1 MRKYAIVLFTILL
14 TGFIGVSPKAAVQP
28 LEFFV
33 DGVKIEGTEQPLL
46 GIGGQVLLPVQPL
59 FEAAGFHVATGNS
72 GDVQVSNSFLT
83 LDIKSNSG
91 AIYVNGE
98 AVDTEFPLTRR
109 GAVHYVSN
117 EFLSTLEGFNVSFT
131 KDRSTI
137 DVKTNRSRDIG
148 TFLDKLDAVKFTG
161 YSSKSTLDHRTVF
174 SYDPDTVEFTLDAN
188 LTVNEKPNA
197 LSMDTVMETKVD
209 GKPVK
214 QTSELYFT
222 NKGVW
227 EYKEDIGKWVRL
239 GDEPSLTLMET
250 YLPAPHPIDYL
261 TRIEDNS
268 FLQLYDYGDV
278 LVLVER
284 IKDENLEDDLVSS
297 RTDRYM
303 ATQFDKRTS
312 LPFHALT
319 ITGTTIE
326 TDEDSVFIKERLTQ
340 TFRHDETVNQVQV
353 PAKVVRDAISEEAY
367 WKEIGVFDEF

>member
-14 TGFIGVSPKAAVQP
+14 TGFIGVSTKAADRP

-33 DGVKIEGTEQPLL
+33 DGVKIEGTEQPVL
-46 GIGGQVLLPVQPL
+46 GKSGQVLLPVQPL
-59 FEAAGFHVATGNS
+59 FEAAGFHVSAGNS
-72 GDVQVSNSFLT
+72 GDVQVTNSFLT
-83 LDIKSNSG
+83 IDFKLNSD

-98 AVDTEFPLTRR
+98 AVGTEFPITRR
-109 GAVHYVSN
+109 DTAYYVSN
-117 EFLSTLEGFNVSFT
+117 EFLSTLEGFSVSFPR
-131 KDRSTI
+131 DRSTI
-137 DVKTNRSRDIG
+137 YVTTNRSRDIAP
-148 TFLDKLDAVKFTG
+148 FLDKMAAVEFSG

-174 SYDPDTVEFTLDAN
+174 SYDPDTVEFTLDSN
-188 LTVNEKPNA
+188 LTVNEMPNA
-197 LSMDTVMETKVD
+197 LSMDTVMETELD

-239 GDEPSLTLMET
+239 GDVPSLTLMET
-250 YLPAPHPIDYL
+250 YLPAPHPIDHL
-261 TRIEDNS
+261 KRVEDNS
-268 FLQLYDYGDV
+268 LLQLYDYGDV

-284 IKDENLEDDLVSS
+284 INDENLEDDLVAN